1 MSEVFS
7 FKKNFLRD
15 KGEYNV
21 VISLVV
27 YYIVKNN

>member
-15 KGEYNV
+15 KVEYSI

-27 YYIVKNN
+27 YFIVKNN